1 MRCIL
6 AETST
11 VFHRHHPELRVLR
24 YPLDVAV
31 LPETPGPMGQVESTS
46 ATTCH
51 LLGTGAGSV
60 RRSHAG
66 AGTKT
71 ASLSLVGIKNA
82 TLSLAEAKDATR
94 NPGGAGTRST
104 HLSHAGAGTT
114 EATTTKR
121 KGATEAGASRGSSA
135 ESPRAEDHL
144 TGPLADL
151 PRHHPVEAEVEA
163 EAEAGDPV
171 PAQNHPVVP
180 PVMPGIA
187 STSTDPTTSVQGA
200 LAR

>member
-1 MRCIL
+1 M
-6 AETST
+6 
-11 VFHRHHPELRVLR
+11 FHRRHHELRVLR

-31 LPETPGPMGQVESTS
+31 LSETPGPMGQVESTS
-46 ATTCH
+46 ATTCR

-60 RRSHAG
+60 RRNHAE

-71 ASLSLVGIKNA
+71 AIPSLVGIKNA
-82 TLSLAEAKDATR
+82 TLSLAESKDASR
-94 NPGGAGTRST
+94 NQGGAGTKSA
-104 HLSHAGAGTT
+104 HLTRAGAGTT

-121 KGATEAGASRGSSA
+121 KGATEAGASRGSHA
-135 ESPRAEDHL
+135 ENPKAEDHL
-144 TGPLADL
+144 TSPLANL
-151 PRHHPVEAEVEA
+151 PRHHPVEVEVEA

-171 PAQNHPVVP
+171 PAQNHPAAVP
-180 PVMPGIA
+180 AMPGSA